1 MLASRDAAQVLD
13 YASRLRFASSMSPST
28 LRVLPRAL
36 RAIAWVLP
44 VVLFACGEPEPLS
57 PQELM
62 DPTICRNCHPQHYRE
77 WAGSMHAYAAEDPV
91 FRAMNARGQR
101 ETQGALGTFCLQC
114 HAPMAVRT
122 GATTD
127 GLNLSSLPPALLGVT
142 CYFCHQVSDVTGT
155 HNNPLVLAND
165 STLRG
170 AIDQPLSARTHR
182 SAASPLHDRQQPD
195 SSKLCGSCHDVVTPS
210 PHSVDLE
217 RTYKEWQGSVFA
229 TGDGRQKLTCGQC
242 HMPGRE
248 QKAVFVENA
257 PMRTVHDHSMP
268 GVDLALSPFPDIAAQ
283 RSAIQRDLDTTVA
296 AKLCVTPDG
305 ASLKVDVSLD
315 NAGAGHS
322 FPSGAAHDR
331 RAWVE
336 LSAYNAGSLVYQSG
350 GVKEGQA
357 VVDLPDPSLWLLRDR
372 VFKADGDKAHMFWD
386 IARHESELLPA
397 AVTGNPA
404 DPRYFHALTRSYR
417 LPTRDVDRIRIRLQ
431 LRPIDHDVLKDLVQS
446 GDLDDSIRGLVPTFS
461 LAGAQLEWKKD
472 GPSCVP

>member
-1 MLASRDAAQVLD
+1 
-13 YASRLRFASSMSPST
+13 MSPST
-28 LRVLPRAL
+28 LPSLHSAL
-36 RAIAWVLP
+36 RLCAWGLAALLV
-44 VVLFACGEPEPLS
+44 ACGEPEPLS

-62 DPTICRNCHPQHYRE
+62 DPAICQNCHPQHYRE

-101 ETQGALGTFCLQC
+101 ETQGALGTFCVQC

-127 GLNLSSLPPALLGVT
+127 GLNLASLPASLRGVT
-142 CYFCHQVSDVTGT
+142 CYFCHQVTEVAGT
-155 HNNPLVLAND
+155 HNNPLQLAND

-170 AIDQPLSARTHR
+170 AIEKPLQARTHR
-182 SAASPLHDRQQPD
+182 SGASSFHDRQQAD
-195 SSKLCGSCHDVVTPS
+195 SSALCGSCHDVVTPA
-210 PHSVDLE
+210 PRSVDLE

-242 HMPGRE
+242 HMPGRSGL
-248 QKAVFVENA
+248 AAYVENA
-257 PMRTVHDHSMP
+257 PMRTVHDHKMP
-268 GVDLALSPFPDIAAQ
+268 GVDVALSPFPDVAAQ
-283 RSAIQRDLDTTVA
+283 RAAIQAELDSTVA

-305 ASLKVDVSLD
+305 TGLQVDVTLD

-336 LSAYNAGSLVYQSG
+336 LSAFKAGSRVYQSG
-350 GVKEGQA
+350 GVQEGQA
-357 VVDLPDPSLWLLRDR
+357 VVELTDPSLWLLRDR
-372 VFKADGDKAHMFWD
+372 VFNTAGGKAHMFWD
-386 IARHESELLPA
+386 IARHESDLLPA

-404 DPRYFHALTRSYR
+404 DPRYFHAVTRSYR
-417 LPTRDVDRIRIRLQ
+417 VPTRDVDRIYMRLQ
-431 LRPIDHDVLKDLVQS
+431 LRPIDHDVLNDLVQS
-446 GDLDDSIRGLVPTFS
+446 GDLDDSVRGLVPTFS
-461 LAGAQLEWKKD
+461 LAGTQLEWKAS